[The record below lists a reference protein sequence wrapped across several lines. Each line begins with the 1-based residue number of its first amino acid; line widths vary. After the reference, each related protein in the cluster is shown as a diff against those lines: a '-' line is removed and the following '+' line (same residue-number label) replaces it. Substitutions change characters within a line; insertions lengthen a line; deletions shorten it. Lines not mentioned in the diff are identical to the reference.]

1 MAELIATLMGGPR
14 GRAVP
19 DRKARKAGT
28 PPAVHPVPCLTH
40 YRYGPFILTNR
51 IPTVWF
57 AGW

>member
-40 YRYGPFILTNR
+40 YRYGPFILT
-51 IPTVWF
+51 IPS
-57 AGW
+57 